1 MPIQSPTLS
10 WGILDLNRIVI
21 ALRHYGRVQALNH
34 GIALQSNLIKLGV
47 SKNVFLANN
56 LIAMYVEC
64 SRVKDA
70 RKMFDEMLERNVVSW
85 TTMVSAYTNS
95 GRPQEALT
103 LYTQFLE
110 FGSEVPNGFMYSAA
124 LKACGLA
131 GDLELGK
138 LIHKRI
144 SGGGFMFDRVLMNTL
159 LDMYVKC
166 GTLSDARNV
175 FDEILC
181 KNATTWNTIISGY
194 CKEGLMEEAVHLF
207 HQMPEPNGIS
217 WNSIIAGFADCG
229 SVHALEFVDM
239 MHREGLKLDEF
250 TFPCALKSCACR
262 GFLVIGK
269 QIHCYVVKSGYEY
282 NCYTVSALVDMYSN
296 CNVLNEAI
304 KVFDLFSSFD
314 ESVCDGLS
322 LWNSML
328 SGYVVNEHY
337 GHALNLVAQI
347 HRSGVYFDSYTFGSA
362 LKACIH
368 LLNLRL
374 GHQVHGLVVT
384 SGYGS
389 GNVVGSI
396 LIDLYAKHGDIKDA
410 LGLFHRLE
418 KKDIMAWSGL
428 ITVCAIMGLSS
439 LVFSLF
445 KDMVDLNLE
454 VDQFVI
460 SNVLKVCSSLTSI
473 QSEDP
478 SVYVTLAN
486 VYGTLGMW
494 DSLSKL
500 REAVMEMGMK
510 EAGKSWI
517 ETSG

>member
-1 MPIQSPTLS
+1 
-10 WGILDLNRIVI
+10 
-21 ALRHYGRVQALNH
+21 
-34 GIALQSNLIKLGV
+34 
-47 SKNVFLANN
+47 
-56 LIAMYVEC
+56 
-64 SRVKDA
+64 
-70 RKMFDEMLERNVVSW
+70 
-85 TTMVSAYTNS
+85 
-95 GRPQEALT
+95 
-103 LYTQFLE
+103 
-110 FGSEVPNGFMYSAA
+110 MYSAA
-124 LKACGLA
+124 LKAWGLV

-144 SGGGFMFDRVLMNTL
+144 SGGGFMFDRVLMDTL

-194 CKEGLMEEAVHLF
+194 YKEGLMGEAVHLF

-217 WNSIIAGFADCG
+217 WNGIIAGFADCG
-229 SVHALEFVDM
+229 SVRALEFVDL

-250 TFPCALKSCACR
+250 TFPCALKSCACH

-282 NCYTVSALVDMYSN
+282 NCYTVSELVDMYSN

-304 KVFDLFSSFD
+304 KVFDLYSSFD

-337 GHALNLVAQI
+337 GLALNLVAQI
-347 HRSGVYFDSYTFGSA
+347 HRSGVYLDSYTFISA

-368 LLNLRL
+368 ILNLRL
-374 GHQVHGLVVT
+374 GHQVHVLVVT

-389 GNVVGSI
+389 CNVVGSI
-396 LIDLYAKHGDIKDA
+396 LFDLYAKYGDIKDA

-428 ITVCAIMGLSS
+428 ITACAIMGLSS
-439 LVFSLF
+439 LVFSLS

-454 VDQFVI
+454 VDQYVI
-460 SNVLKVCSSLTSI
+460 S
-473 QSEDP
+473 
-478 SVYVTLAN
+478 
-486 VYGTLGMW
+486 MF
-494 DSLSKL
+494 
-500 REAVMEMGMK
+500 
-510 EAGKSWI
+510 
-517 ETSG
+517 